1 MDDRNNGPGDVD
13 KDEDNNEDGN
23 NDDAAASCTA
33 T

>member
-23 NDDAAASCTA
+23 NDDDVASCTA